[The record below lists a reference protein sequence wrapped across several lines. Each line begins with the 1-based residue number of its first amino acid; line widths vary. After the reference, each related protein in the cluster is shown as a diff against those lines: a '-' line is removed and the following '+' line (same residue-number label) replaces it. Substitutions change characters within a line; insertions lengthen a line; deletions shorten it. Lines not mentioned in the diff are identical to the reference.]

1 MTQNKSMNSLIE
13 LPEWHLIQSI
23 RYSLPRATYA
33 TSDTIASIRGL
44 WPQLSS
50 ATRRVILKDIK
61 EALERNTCMQSID
74 QYNWRKLFT
83 ELQEHE

>member
-23 RYSLPRATYA
+23 RYSLPRATYDNIA
-33 TSDTIASIRGL
+33 TLRDL